1 MPKSKEEI
9 IADIQSMQLITLVG
23 GNQKVHACVTF
34 SPSPYEF
41 YIELKS
47 IVDEKKCGYIRVRL
61 EFERKI
67 NSFGQQH
74 EPHLYIVDMRNQSG
88 LKHVGNA
95 LHELAFR
102 LSVAAELQGRIRLN
116 AAWSS
121 HLFHCLN
128 GFLPEWIIPDDPEDG
143 EAYYSKL
150 KAQVIQAK
158 SGKIVNEG
166 LAKDKRM
173 SPEDLY
179 LPKKYI
185 RENLTK
191 FGLASEGIVA
201 PDSDEKPC
209 IAELTNLAFAEE
221 IMTLRNSMLSR
232 ADLTPV
238 STCAKMPSLVP
249 LLTKNCL
256 IFRGPNAENDTHQ
269 KQAPAELAVFSAKV
283 FMPPG

>member
-9 IADIQSMQLITLVG
+9 IADIQSMQIITVVD
-23 GNQKVHACVTF
+23 GNQEVHACVTF

-41 YIELKS
+41 WIELKS

-61 EFERKI
+61 EFERKT

-74 EPHLYIVDMRNQSG
+74 EPHLYIVDMRNPSG

-102 LSVAAELQGRIRLN
+102 LSVAVGLQGHVRLN

-128 GFLPEWIIPDDPEDG
+128 GFILEWILSEDPEYG
-143 EAYYSKL
+143 EDYYSKL
-150 KAQVIQAK
+150 KAQVIQAQG
-158 SGKIVNEG
+158 GKIVNEG
-166 LAKDKRM
+166 LAKGKKM
-173 SPEDLY
+173 NPEDLY
-179 LPKKYI
+179 LPKKRI
-185 RENLTK
+185 KENLIQ

-209 IAELTNLAFAEE
+209 IAELANLAFAEE
-221 IMTLRNSMLSR
+221 IMTLRKSMLSR
-232 ADLTPV
+232 ADLSSV
-238 STCAKMPSLVP
+238 STCAEMPSLVP
-249 LLTKNCL
+249 LLTKNRL
-256 IFRGPNAENDTHQ
+256 IFRGPNAENDNHQ
-269 KQAPAELAVFSAKV
+269 KQAPAELEVFSANV
-283 FMPPG
+283 SSP